1 MRSKLESFK
10 PVSIG
15 AILRKVND
23 DLMEEYLD
31 IKNYSDTD
39 YSEYYYVIESTLKD
53 LGMPSDNED
62 VNFILACFE
71 ENPNFENTDEMLRI
85 PKIKSFIVNHSV
97 TRDVRLVENISQEI
111 ESYLD
116 VTENI
121 VYQYQELD
129 IFNLYDGEITDTDYL
144 DSDWVD
150 DEIQSIYE
158 K

>member
-1 MRSKLESFK
+1 
-10 PVSIG
+10 
-15 AILRKVND
+15 
-23 DLMEEYLD
+23 
-31 IKNYSDTD
+31 
-39 YSEYYYVIESTLKD
+39 
-53 LGMPSDNED
+53 
-62 VNFILACFE
+62 
-71 ENPNFENTDEMLRI
+71 
-85 PKIKSFIVNHSV
+85 
-97 TRDVRLVENISQEI
+97 LVENISQEI

>member
-1 MRSKLESFK
+1 MRSKLESFR
-10 PVSIG
+10 PASIG
-15 AILRKVND
+15 AILKKIND
-23 DLMEEYLD
+23 DLIDEDLD
-31 IKNYSDTD
+31 IRNYSDTD
-39 YSEYYYVIESTLKD
+39 YSDYFYVIENSLKD

-62 VNFILACFE
+62 ANFIIACFE
-71 ENPNFENTDEMLRI
+71 KNPNFENTDEILRI
-85 PKIKSFIVNHSV
+85 PQIKSFIVNHSV

-129 IFNLYDGEITDTDYL
+129 IFNLYDGEITDTDYI
-144 DSDWVD
+144 DSEWID